1 MVQRMFDE
9 LAKRADFTK
18 RSGSWY
24 RRQADTIS
32 VLNLQKSQ
40 YGPSYYVNLGV
51 WLSPLG
57 DSGSPPPH
65 HCHVQTRLEALAPES
80 ERNAIGALLTV
91 DQTMTEAERQI
102 SLERLFELYI
112 LPFFDKLLSVA
123 AVTDRYKRDG
133 LKDTLVRREAVGLMG
148 DPFGYLNRD

>member
-1 MVQRMFDE
+1 MFDE
-9 LAKRADFTK
+9 LAKRAGFTK

-80 ERNAIGALLTV
+80 ERNAIGEPDSSDIVIHRSGEGLPLTL
-91 DQTMTEAERQI
+91 RPLF
-102 SLERLFELYI
+102 SLV
-112 LPFFDKLLSVA
+112 SQ
-123 AVTDRYKRDG
+123 
-133 LKDTLVRREAVGLMG
+133 M
-148 DPFGYLNRD
+148 